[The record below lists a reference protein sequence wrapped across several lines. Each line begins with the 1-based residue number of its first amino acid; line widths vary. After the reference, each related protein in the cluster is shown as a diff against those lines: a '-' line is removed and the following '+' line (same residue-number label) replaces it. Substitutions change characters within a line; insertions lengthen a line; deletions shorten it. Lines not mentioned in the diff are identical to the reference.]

1 MAFLDNLDRKITSL
15 GQGVAQKSKEV
26 TDSVKISAALKTA
39 GNQKKDAFEQLGR
52 VYYQLIVQNEDAL
65 IPEAEEVVRQLH
77 NLELQEKQLRK
88 QLEKLKNIVYCP
100 NCSAELAGDSK
111 FCNVCGTEISRTQYD
126 DGGKVCRNCGAPLE
140 DDQKFCVNCG
150 MPAELEEPA
159 AGSSEEKGS
168 SPRVCANC
176 GSRIDEDAKFCTEC
190 GTSVV

>member
-52 VYYQLIVQNEDAL
+52 VYYQLIVQNEDAV
-65 IPEAEEVVRQLH
+65 IPEAEAVVRQLQ

-88 QLEKLKNIVYCP
+88 QLEKLKNIVCCP

-111 FCNVCGTEISRTQYD
+111 FCNVCGTEIIRTQYD

-150 MPAELEEPA
+150 MPAESEEPA